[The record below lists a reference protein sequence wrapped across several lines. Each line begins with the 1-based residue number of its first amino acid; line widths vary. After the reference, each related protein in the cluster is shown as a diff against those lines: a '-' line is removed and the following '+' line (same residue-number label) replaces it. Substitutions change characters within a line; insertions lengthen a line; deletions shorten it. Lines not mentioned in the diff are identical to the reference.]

1 MKLGVKVT
9 ATANPRGKST
19 EICRPLTDFFEH
31 SGLTLQD
38 DFSKAK
44 FLISFNHDPKSYKDF
59 RRSGGRLEDTVLIRL
74 EPAAVFPSQFLPKVE
89 KLYGLIFTPG
99 SVMIDQE
106 TGRHWPYYFNVNP
119 LTPNKLHSDLKSI
132 VESITKEGTFDF
144 NLWKSRSLTMS
155 LVASNKVSPIR
166 ENNYRLRRRLA
177 RTLPSSVLT
186 IYGGLWKGSFLE
198 RVKHRV
204 GVLRFAIKS
213 GVTPNLV
220 EIYGGLLRNFE
231 SAMGKVGN
239 KHTVIRESKFSLV
252 IENNNSY
259 VSEKLIDALIGGS
272 IPIYIGGD
280 FSLTGIPKGA
290 VVTGLTNAAEILS
303 FVENVSD
310 SDVSDFLFCA
320 QYWLQSPAFYLEWFG
335 DNVYEAIAKQIFDYF
350 GSMVD

>member
-9 ATANPRGKST
+9 GTANPFSKSS
-19 EICRPLTDFFEH
+19 EICHPLTAFFVR
-31 SGLTLQD
+31 SGLNFQD
-38 DFSKAK
+38 DTSKAK
-44 FLISFNHDPKSYKDF
+44 FLVSFNHDPIEYRDF
-59 RRSGGRLEDTVLIRL
+59 RHGGGRLENAVLIRL
-74 EPAAVFPSQFLPKVE
+74 EPAAVFPSQFLPKIE
-89 KLYGLIFTPG
+89 NLYGKIFTPG
-99 SVMIDQE
+99 SVFIDQE
-106 TGRHWPYYFNVNP
+106 SSRHWPYYFNLNP
-119 LTPNKLHSDLKSI
+119 LTPNKVHSDLKSI
-132 VESITKEGTFDF
+132 VKSISEEGTFDF
-144 NLWKSRSLTMS
+144 NLWKSRSLILS

-213 GVTPNLV
+213 GITPNLV
-220 EIYGGLLRNFE
+220 EIYGGLLRNFDT
-231 SAMGKVGN
+231 AMGEVSN
-239 KHTVIRESKFSLV
+239 KHTIIRESKFSLV
-252 IENNNSY
+252 IENDNSY

-290 VVTGLTNAAEILS
+290 VVTGLTNAAEILG
-303 FVENVSD
+303 FIENVSD
-310 SDVSDFLFCA
+310 SDASDFLFCA
-320 QYWLQSPAFYLEWFG
+320 QHWLQSPAFYLEWFG
-335 DNVYEAIAKQIFDYF
+335 DSVYEAIAKQIFDYF